1 MRNYIILASATAL
14 AACGG
19 AGPQSAGS
27 VGAPTSGGSG
37 STGTFVNPTET
48 KAYDAIGGA
57 QHFAYKTRSPDPA
70 SPDLPNLGWSRGRQL
85 DQHYAGD
92 ATTARDGGINV
103 SYNPRDA
110 IFEVTINRPLAEVS
124 TGTNRFQDPAHRTDF
139 GGEVEPQA
147 GVPQLPAA
155 ANIQYLQAGGSSGPV
170 IWDGDSNHYV
180 VGNGGNTSQVQ
191 TFFYQ
196 KPGTT
201 TQYVTYAGYVRN
213 TLSVTGQTDP
223 VTKEA
228 YLENSY
234 SLDRAVFAYGERSDN
249 SVVPKTGSASFT
261 GDMLATMVFNPL
273 IDTDPF
279 ASTYFQ
285 WITGTHSTTVDFAKL
300 SVSSAFSGT
309 VSAATL
315 DAYTNHKYMLPPGT
329 SFAANGSATID
340 LVGKGGFAGTIGD
353 AKFTTPGGQEYA
365 VSIAGSSLDGAFFGP
380 AAQEIGG
387 GFRIVGGT
395 PDERIDIL
403 GAYTGKK

>member
-27 VGAPTSGGSG
+27 VGAPSSGGSG

-48 KAYDAIGGA
+48 KTYDAIGGA
-57 QHFAYKTRSPDPA
+57 QHFAYKTRD
-70 SPDLPNLGWSRGRQL
+70 DGQTQYGEL
-85 DQHYAGD
+85 YAGD
-92 ATTARDGGINV
+92 ANTPRDGGITV
-103 SYNPRDA
+103 AYNPRDA
-110 IFEVTINRPLAEVS
+110 IFEVTVNRPLASVS
-124 TGTNRFQDPAHRTDF
+124 TGTNRFQDPAHRVDF
-139 GGEVEPQA
+139 GGLSQPQA
-147 GVPQLPAA
+147 DVPQLPAA
-155 ANIQYLQAGGSSGPV
+155 ANIQYLQAGSSSGPV
-170 IWDGDSNHYV
+170 ISGGDPNHYV
-180 VGNGGNTSQVQ
+180 VGNDTFTSQVQ

-213 TLSVTGQTDP
+213 TLGVVKQTDP
-223 VTKEA
+223 VTKGT

-273 IDTDPF
+273 IDTDPL

-285 WITGTHSTTVDFAKL
+285 WITGSQTTTVDFAKL
-300 SVSSAFSGT
+300 SVSSAFNGT
-309 VSAATL
+309 VSAAAL
-315 DAYTNHKYMLPPGT
+315 DAYTNGNYVLPGGT
-329 SFAANGSATID
+329 TFTAHGSATID
-340 LVGKGGFAGTIGD
+340 LVGKGGFTGTIGD
-353 AKFTTPGGQEYA
+353 AKFTTPGGKDYV

-395 PDERIDIL
+395 PDQRIDIL